1 MCAVNYST
9 TFFPQH
15 NAREGSSMKWLFSV
29 SVIFHMSA
37 MIVPD
42 SPPLLTVT
50 SAVHTQASRPQN
62 GQHIRCPGTW
72 DVWLLMGN
80 QCQSHELLN
89 STGHMGPRSTVHE
102 LLRRQA
108 AQQHYICQF
117 HTQHASSLTCV
128 NVTKTPS
135 AAQKQI
141 RLNVKKKKG
150 KEPLEPLQWN
160 ITHYSI
166 MNYCNMTVS
175 LWIHSL

>member
-80 QCQSHELLN
+80 KFNWSHGAAVDCSWTPPPTGSTATPHLSISDTTCIIPDMCECDKDAISSTETDSTQC
-89 STGHMGPRSTVHE
+89 
-102 LLRRQA
+102 
-108 AQQHYICQF
+108 
-117 HTQHASSLTCV
+117 
-128 NVTKTPS
+128 
-135 AAQKQI
+135 
-141 RLNVKKKKG
+141 KKKKG

-160 ITHYSI
+160 ITHYAI

-175 LWIHSL
+175 PWIHSL